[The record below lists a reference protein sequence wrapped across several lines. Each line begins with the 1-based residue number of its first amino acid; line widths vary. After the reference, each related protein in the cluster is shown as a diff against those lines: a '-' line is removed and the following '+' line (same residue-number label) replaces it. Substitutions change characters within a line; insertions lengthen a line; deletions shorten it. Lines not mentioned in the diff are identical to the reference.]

1 MRTILLLLFV
11 CLLPVAGTQAQPY
24 GGVEPFLGLPHRT
37 GNVLSSTVGGIRTW
51 VAVLDSANY
60 DADWDGR
67 VDRAEEL
74 TDGTNVSTAAQ
85 VKAHLISTANPHATT
100 AVQVGAIPATGG
112 TSSGDIEI
120 TNSSKGI
127 ILRDSNGNRY
137 RLTVSTTGTLLITA
151 L

>member
-1 MRTILLLLFV
+1 MRTILLLLFA
-11 CLLPVAGTQAQPY
+11 CLLPVAAQAQPY

-60 DADWDGR
+60 DADWDRR

-74 TDGTNVSTAAQ
+74 TDGTNVSTAAE
-85 VKAHLISTANPHATT
+85 VKSHLISTANPHATT
-100 AVQVGAIPATGG
+100 AVQVGAIPTTGG
-112 TSSGDIEI
+112 TSSGDIEV
-120 TNSSKGI
+120 TDASKGI

-137 RLTVSTTGTLLITA
+137 RLTVSTAGALVITA